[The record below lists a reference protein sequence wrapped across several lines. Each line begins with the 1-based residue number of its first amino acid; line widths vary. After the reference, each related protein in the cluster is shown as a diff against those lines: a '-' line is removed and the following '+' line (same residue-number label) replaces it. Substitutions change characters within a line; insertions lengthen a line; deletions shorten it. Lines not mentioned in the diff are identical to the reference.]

1 MVINRVVRLFLFN
14 PNNKIHNMNITS
26 QQIRESNNS
35 FPSKIQETYELAAN
49 RIDELELVILRLRK
63 ALEDESD
70 NSSAYEAENSRLWS
84 MLQKLLKNLPGSSTA
99 YMEIE
104 REMKGL

>member
-1 MVINRVVRLFLFN
+1 M
-14 PNNKIHNMNITS
+14 TS
-26 QQIRESNNS
+26 QEIREANNS
-35 FPSKIQETYELAAN
+35 FPSKVRETYDAAAN
-49 RIDELELVILRLRK
+49 RIDELELIITRLRK
-63 ALEDESD
+63 ALEEETE
-70 NSSAYEAENSRLWS
+70 NSAAYEGENSRLWS